1 MDMKSLDAANAY
13 GAALGRG
20 NGPGL
25 EGGDRLGAAGGGK
38 TESAFGGLVEDLISQ
53 TRQAVAGAEVES
65 ARAVAGQAEMVDVV
79 TAVSNAEM
87 VLETVTTV
95 RDRVISAY
103 QEIMRMPI

>member
-1 MDMKSLDAANAY
+1 METKLLDAANAY
-13 GAALGRG
+13 GAALNRAGG
-20 NGPGL
+20 AGLDNG
-25 EGGDRLGAAGGGK
+25 DAIGAAGAGK
-38 TESAFGGLVEDLISQ
+38 SGFGSLVNGLVAQTES
-53 TRQAVAGAEVES
+53 AVAGAET
-65 ARAVAGQAEMVDVV
+65 AGIQAVAGQADLVDVV

>member
-1 MDMKSLDAANAY
+1 MDMTSLDAANAY
-13 GAALGRG
+13 GAALGRSS
-20 NGPGL
+20 GPGL
-25 EGGDRLGAAGGGK
+25 EGGDRLGSAAAGK
-38 TESAFGGLVEDLISQ
+38 SESAFGGLVEDLISQ
-53 TRQAVAGAEVES
+53 TQQAVAGAEVES

>member
-1 MDMKSLDAANAY
+1 MDAKSLDAANAY
-13 GAALGRG
+13 RAALGG
-20 NGPGL
+20 ANGPGL
-25 EGGDRLGAAGGGK
+25 DRGDRVGRAATGGTGS
-38 TESAFGGLVEDLISQ
+38 TFGGLVETLVNEAQS
-53 TRQAVAGAEVES
+53 AVAASEIES
-65 ARAVAGQAEMVDVV
+65 AKAVAGQAELVDVV

>member
-1 MDMKSLDAANAY
+1 M
-13 GAALGRG
+13 
-20 NGPGL
+20 
-25 EGGDRLGAAGGGK
+25 
-38 TESAFGGLVEDLISQ
+38 
-53 TRQAVAGAEVES
+53 ES